1 MTDNA
6 TGDRAGSGGAGTQ
19 RGSDEPIAF
28 TPLTVPD
35 RERGRRR
42 NRVIGIVAAVVVIAA
57 GITTW
62 VVVAGGGDDE
72 PVKHTAVIP
81 KAFGEYTQATKPE
94 ESHWKSIGGEQ
105 LDQSKQEVRLTYLA
119 PGGKDIGVSID
130 LDPAYFATHDGI
142 DYNRG
147 SDSMTEMLLGVENMK
162 GVHDYPAGTSG
173 GTIQCVDQTFRTITY
188 TTCAWQGKDATVT
201 FKPAVNGKIT
211 VDHDTAA
218 NLKAFLAALK
228 IEPKKS

>member
-1 MTDNA
+1 VTDNA

-28 TPLTVPD
+28 TPITVPD
-35 RERGRRR
+35 RERARRR
-42 NRVIGIVAAVVVIAA
+42 NRVIGIVAAVVVIAG

-81 KAFGEYTQATKPE
+81 KAFGEYRQATKPE

-119 PGGKDIGVSID
+119 PGGKDIGVAID
-130 LDPAYFATHDGI
+130 LDPPDFVSDDGTHNGP
-142 DYNRG
+142 G
-147 SDSMTEMLLGVENMK
+147 SDSMTESLLGVEDMK
-162 GVHDYPAGTSG
+162 GVRDYPAGKVG
-173 GTIQCVDQTFRTITY
+173 GKIQCADPTTHGVTWTI
-188 TTCAWQGKDATVT
+188 CAWQSKDVTVD
-201 FKPAVNGKIT
+201 FHPAVNGKT
-211 VDHDTAA
+211 VVDHNAA
-218 NLKAFLAALK
+218 ADLRTFLAALK